1 MHSNAQ
7 PKRSRQ
13 PTLSSLPRPQA
24 ERADVIT
31 RSSPTDS
38 TSSSSALPLQQ
49 QRPTRFAKYGITG
62 DGSCMFRACV
72 QGHHQLQHGGQQ
84 LPAAAEYSKALALR
98 QAVVEEL
105 RKNREL
111 SFWCSHEAGVQ
122 GGRTQRDME
131 PFLPGIADD
140 FDDYLAKM
148 AQPGVWGG
156 EPELLMASR
165 VLQRPIA
172 VYQAAWGGPQYI
184 LTYGEEFEIAA
195 APMHLLWSGSHYDL
209 LLPQPA
215 SKL

>member
-105 RKNREL
+105 RKNRE
-111 SFWCSHEAGVQ
+111 
-122 GGRTQRDME
+122 DME

>member
-1 MHSNAQ
+1 MHSKQLQVCNLSCMRQSSCWKRPESAVLSCVFLALLSCSVLPPADRDHSAMMLHLPVKQVSSSSAVRASPQQFAVQLLLHPAISSRPCSMHSNAQ

-49 QRPTRFAKYGITG
+49 QRPTRFAKCGITG

-105 RKNREL
+105 RKNRE
-111 SFWCSHEAGVQ
+111 
-122 GGRTQRDME
+122 
-131 PFLPGIADD
+131 
-140 FDDYLAKM
+140 
-148 AQPGVWGG
+148 
-156 EPELLMASR
+156 
-165 VLQRPIA
+165 
-172 VYQAAWGGPQYI
+172 
-184 LTYGEEFEIAA
+184 
-195 APMHLLWSGSHYDL
+195 
-209 LLPQPA
+209 
-215 SKL
+215 

>member
-49 QRPTRFAKYGITG
+49 QRPTRFAKCGITG

-105 RKNREL
+105 RKNRE
-111 SFWCSHEAGVQ
+111 
-122 GGRTQRDME
+122 DME

-195 APMHLLWSGSHYDL
+195 APMHLLWSGAHYDL